1 MGEHGQTALNI
12 MKHNKIV
19 RRVVLTERT
28 MVIASSSVP
37 TTLTGRV
44 STNLEAYATIYI
56 FYIYRGVYMKKK
68 IEYES
73 NLLQDLFDL
82 VWSKYSNWY
91 DRIFQIRNPQ
101 TDVSEIF
108 PTLPDRIDYE
118 LPKREKKEGIFIPI
132 GDTFKNKQM
141 VLDLKSN
148 PHTVVTGVTGAG
160 KSVCTKEMITTLM
173 NNYSSNE
180 ISFYFIDFKIVELS
194 LFKRC
199 TDYVKAYVT
208 EIEDAKELLANL
220 MEECKNRYKLFDEL
234 EVTNIWDYNKLVPKG
249 EKLKKQII
257 VIEEFVEFTQDKKK
271 VAMTL
276 LKRFSSLARASGQY
290 LILTG
295 QRFDNTVIDLVLRNN
310 LSNRIVFQMSD
321 EANSKLLLG
330 RAGAEKIDVKGRCY
344 VKVNANIRECQAYYI
359 TDEQVKDIIK
369 PFKKP
374 KISSNNFNDEL
385 INNEIGKPRNELQK
399 VRAIKEDNNII
410 DLSFLDNL

>member
-1 MGEHGQTALNI
+1 
-12 MKHNKIV
+12 
-19 RRVVLTERT
+19 
-28 MVIASSSVP
+28 
-37 TTLTGRV
+37 
-44 STNLEAYATIYI
+44 
-56 FYIYRGVYMKKK
+56 MKKK
-68 IEYES
+68 VEPES

-82 VWSKYSNWY
+82 IWSKYSNWY
-91 DRIFQIRNPQ
+91 DRIFRIRTPK

-118 LPKREKKEGIFIPI
+118 LSKRKKGEGIFIPI
-132 GDTFKNKQM
+132 GDTFKNKQI

-173 NNYSSNE
+173 NNYSSSE
-180 ISFYFIDFKIVELS
+180 LSFYFIDFKIVELS

-199 TDYVKAYVT
+199 SDYVKAYVT
-208 EIEDAKELLANL
+208 EIDEAKELLAGL
-220 MEECKNRYKLFDEL
+220 MEECKNRYRLFDEL
-234 EVTNIWDYNKLVPKG
+234 EVTNIWDYNKLVPK
-249 EKLKKQII
+249 EKQLKKQII

-271 VAMTL
+271 IAMTL

-344 VKVNANIRECQAYYI
+344 VKVNATIQECQAYYI
-359 TDEQVKDIIK
+359 TDEQVKSIIR
-369 PFKKP
+369 PFKQPKSENKP
-374 KISSNNFNDEL
+374 SSDELVNKCNEVAYNSNN
-385 INNEIGKPRNELQK
+385 K
-399 VRAIKEDNNII
+399 VTDAKESRDNII
-410 DLSFLDNL
+410 DLSFIDNL